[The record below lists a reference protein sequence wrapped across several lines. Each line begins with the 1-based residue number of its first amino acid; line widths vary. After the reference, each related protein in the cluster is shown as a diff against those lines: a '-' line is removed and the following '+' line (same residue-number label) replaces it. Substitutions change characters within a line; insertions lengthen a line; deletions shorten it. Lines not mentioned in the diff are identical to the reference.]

1 MSDQV
6 FLQDMQFFGYHGVN
20 PEEGTLGQRFAVD
33 ICVEGDLSMAG
44 RTDDLAQT
52 ISYSRVAKQVRAVV
66 EGPPHKLIESVAEEI
81 AARLLASEQLASAV
95 TVTVRKPHAPLKGI
109 VMAAAGVRIHRS
121 RETLP
126 Q

>member
-33 ICVEGDLSMAG
+33 VCVHGDLRRAG
-44 RTDDLAQT
+44 QADDLALT
-52 ISYSRVAKQVRAVV
+52 ISYSRIAKQVRTIV
-66 EGPPHKLIESVAEEI
+66 EGPPRQLIEAVAEEI
-81 AARLLASEQLASAV
+81 AERLLATEPLAIAV
-95 TVTVRKPHAPLKGI
+95 EVTVRKPHAPLKGI
-109 VMAAAGVRIHRS
+109 VMEAAGVRIHRV
-121 RETLP
+121 REASA